1 MKILV
6 VDDSVSV
13 RMHVVD
19 ICEEANH
26 TTYQAGNGLEALEIL
41 RKEPVDIVL
50 TDINMP
56 EMNGI
61 ELLEAMQKEDIN
73 TTTIAIT
80 TNVSPST
87 MQRAKQLGMK
97 GWMIKPIKEDVFL
110 TLLNKISESL

>member
-1 MKILV
+1 MNILV

-19 ICEEANH
+19 ICQEALH
-26 TTYQAGNGLEALEIL
+26 TTFQAGNGLEALEVL
-41 RKEPVDIVL
+41 RKEKIDIVL

-61 ELLEAMQKEDIN
+61 ELLESIQNEGIDTI
-73 TTTIAIT
+73 TIAIT

-110 TLLNKISESL
+110 SLLQKISENK